1 MRHLL
6 ADTNFRRLFTGR
18 LVTNAGDSLY
28 YVAAMWLVWELTH
41 DPFYSGV
48 AGFLTMGPTALQFLF
63 GPLVDRWSLRRVLVG
78 TQLFQAVFVLVVP
91 LAASTGHLSV
101 WVVLVVMPLLALAN
115 QLVYPAQS
123 AALPR
128 IVDQDDL
135 VDANSAFS
143 LAYQGVDLVFN
154 AAAGAVVALAGAVA
168 LYAVDSLTFV
178 VAALLF
184 LGVHIPP
191 ASDATLDGDGAA
203 TERGDGSA
211 ADVVAAD
218 GGDSSSD
225 DAVTTETADDPATDT
240 DGYLADLRAGVTVVR
255 GTFLVLVL
263 AGAAVVNF
271 AAGATMASLPA
282 FADTVGGAGAYG
294 TLMAG
299 FAAGNLGGALV
310 ASRLDHLPFGKLYVA
325 IFTVNGALV
334 AAAAVA
340 ATAGA
345 PLLVVVALFALGFVP
360 VGVGNVLISAVVQA
374 AVPESKLGRV
384 SSLLGSASQFAI
396 PFGTLAGGVVA
407 GAFGPVAAIYVLA
420 GSAFALAAYWLVVP
434 TLRSLPPVG
443 DIDTLDRTQA

>member
-6 ADTNFRRLFTGR
+6 TDTNFRRLFTGR

-48 AGFLTMGPTALQFLF
+48 AGFLTMGPSALQFLF
-63 GPLVDRWSLRRVLVG
+63 GPLVDRWPLRRVLIG
-78 TQLFQAVFVLVVP
+78 TQAFQAVLVLAIP
-91 LAASTGHLSV
+91 LAAYTGHLSV
-101 WVVLVVMPLLALAN
+101 WVVLAVMPLLALAN

-128 IVDQDDL
+128 IVDQADL

-178 VAALLF
+178 AAALLF
-184 LGVHIPP
+184 AGVHIP
-191 ASDATLDGDGAA
+191 
-203 TERGDGSA
+203 
-211 ADVVAAD
+211 VAAD
-218 GGDSSSD
+218 EQPTAGTDGAGDPPADVAATDGGESSADD
-225 DAVTTETADDPATDT
+225 DAATGTVDDATTGTAP
-240 DGYLADLRAGVTVVR
+240 DGYLADLRAGLTVLR
-255 GTFLVLVL
+255 GSFLVLVL

-271 AAGATMASLPA
+271 ASGATMASLPA

-310 ASRLDHLPFGKLYVA
+310 ASRLDHLPFGKLNVA
-325 IFTVNGALV
+325 VFAVNGTLV

-345 PLLVVVALFALGFVP
+345 PLLVVVALFALAFIP
-360 VGVGNVLISAVVQA
+360 VGVGNVLLSSVVQA

-384 SSLLGSASQFAI
+384 SSLVGSASQFAI
-396 PFGTLAGGVVA
+396 PFGTLAGGAVA

-420 GSAFALAAYWLVVP
+420 GAALLLAAYWLAVP
-434 TLRSLPPVG
+434 ALRTLPPVG
-443 DIDTLDRTQA
+443 DIDTLG